1 MTTKDITYGKTETGT
16 NWIICLD
23 LVAFFLPSTQTYG
36 GLYTPIGGFPTIDVM
51 VYTLF
56 GGSYKLK
63 VKSFTLVFCWVVK
76 CITQYIKNIFYIMSV

>member
-1 MTTKDITYGKTETGT
+1 MTTKDITYSKTETGT

-36 GLYTPIGGFPTIDVM
+36 GLYTPMGSFPNINLM

-56 GGSYKLK
+56 GGSSTLK
-63 VKSFTLVFCWVVK
+63 VKSSTLVFCWVVK
-76 CITQYIKNIFYIMSV
+76 FITQ